1 MRTHEELVREGEHLW
16 LDTARRYQVTLD
28 ARGACRAVRVDGI
41 ESAFAVHDADNGAL
55 GAAGEMMIASIS
67 LPLHR
72 LIRLRQASGHP
83 VLLAEDG
90 VISGV
95 CDENEIVRAL
105 AGKTTKSN

>member
-1 MRTHEELVREGEHLW
+1 L
-16 LDTARRYQVTLD
+16 
-28 ARGACRAVRVDGI
+28 GI
-41 ESAFAVHDADNGAL
+41 
-55 GAAGEMMIASIS
+55 AGELMIASIS